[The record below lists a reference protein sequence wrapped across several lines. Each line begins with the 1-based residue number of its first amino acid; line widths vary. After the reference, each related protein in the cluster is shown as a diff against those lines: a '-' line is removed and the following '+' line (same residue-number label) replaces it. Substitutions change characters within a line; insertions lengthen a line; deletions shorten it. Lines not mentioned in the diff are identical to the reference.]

1 MLPPSEFK
9 QRRKRLA
16 RLIKKKSVALIASAP
31 ASVRNRDVEF
41 PFRQDSDFH
50 YLTGFD
56 EPDAVAVLAPGRKQ
70 GEYILFCREFDPEKA
85 IWTGKHAGLEGARNA
100 FGADEAFPIDE
111 LDKVLPGL
119 LENRE
124 RVYFPVGQDSNLDRR
139 VFAAVNDVRAKVRTG
154 VRAPFEFVSI
164 EHLLHEQ
171 RLIKTPHEVQLMQKA
186 AEVSVL
192 AHKRAMRGCKPGKHE
207 YEIEAELLHEFT
219 RHGMRAPAYPCIVAG
234 GQNACVL
241 HYTENKDIL
250 RDGDLL
256 LIDAGAE
263 YENYA
268 ADITRTFPVNGT
280 FTESQ
285 RSLYELVLEAQLDAI
300 GRIRPGNRWNDPH
313 DAAVHTLTKGLVKLG
328 LLEGRVSEL
337 IKDGAYK
344 KFYMHRTGHWLGM
357 DVHDVGEYRVD
368 GEWRVLEPGMVLT
381 VEPGLYV
388 APDCRDVD
396 PKWRGIGIR
405 IEDDVLVTKDG
416 CEILTAGLPKTVEE
430 IEAFM
435 ADSE

>member
-1 MLPPSEFK
+1 MLRPSEFK

-41 PFRQDSDFH
+41 PYRQDSDFH

-85 IWTGKHAGLEGARNA
+85 IWTGKHAGLDGARNA

-124 RVYFPVGQDSNLDRR
+124 RVYFPVGHDPRLDRR
-139 VFAAVNDVRAKVRTG
+139 VFAAVNDIRARVRTG

-164 EHLLHEQ
+164 EHVLHEQ
-171 RLIKTPHEVQLMQKA
+171 RLIKTPHEIQLMQKA
-186 AEVSVL
+186 AEISVL
-192 AHKRAMRGCKPGKHE
+192 AHKRAMRACKPGKYE

-250 RDGDLL
+250 KDGDLL

-263 YENYA
+263 HENYA
-268 ADITRTFPVNGT
+268 ADITRTFPVNGI
-280 FTESQ
+280 FAENQ

-300 GRIRPGNRWNDPH
+300 GRVRPGNRWNDPH

-328 LLEGRVSEL
+328 LLKGRVSKL
-337 IKDGAYK
+337 IKDEAYK
-344 KFYMHRTGHWLGM
+344 RFYMHRTGHWLGM

-368 GEWRVLEPGMVLT
+368 DEWRVLEPGMVLT
-381 VEPGLYV
+381 VEPGLYI
-388 APDCRDVD
+388 APDCHDVD

>member
-1 MLPPSEFK
+1 MLRPSEFK

-16 RLIKKKSVALIASAP
+16 HLIKKKSIALIASAP

-41 PFRQDSDFH
+41 PYRQDSDFH

-124 RVYFPVGQDSNLDRR
+124 RVYFPVGHDPKLDRR
-139 VFAAVNDVRAKVRTG
+139 VFAAVNDVRARVRTG

-164 EHLLHEQ
+164 EHVLHEQ
-171 RLIKTPHEVQLMQKA
+171 RLIKTPHEIQLMQKA
-186 AEVSVL
+186 AEISVL
-192 AHKRAMRGCKPGKHE
+192 AHKRAMRACKPGKYE

-250 RDGDLL
+250 KDGDLL

-263 YENYA
+263 HENYA

-300 GRIRPGNRWNDPH
+300 GRVRPGNRWNDPH

-328 LLEGRVSEL
+328 LLEGRVSKL
-337 IKDGAYK
+337 IKDEAYK
-344 KFYMHRTGHWLGM
+344 RFYMHRTGHWLGM

-381 VEPGLYV
+381 VEPGLYI
-388 APDCRDVD
+388 APDCHDVD